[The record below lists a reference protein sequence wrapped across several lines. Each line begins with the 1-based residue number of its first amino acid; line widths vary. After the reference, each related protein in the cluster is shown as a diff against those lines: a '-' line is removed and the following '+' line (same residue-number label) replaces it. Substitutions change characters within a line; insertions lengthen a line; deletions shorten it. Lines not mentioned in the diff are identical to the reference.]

1 MDSDDVNNLVV
12 GIVCVVI
19 LLVYHLWLLRVIK
32 KTPEKTVPGLTSHG
46 RRAWV
51 ASMMKGNKDILAVQ
65 SLRNLIMASSILGS
79 SCVAIIFGFI
89 AFMGTIV
96 THGDT
101 LDSNGNPL
109 GSQFGFTLDR
119 LFGTK
124 VMILLII
131 YCITFFCFAQSMR
144 FYNHVGLVININTPA
159 EELEDYIEKDHN
171 AHVDEGFSS
180 DTEAS
185 GNGRSI
191 SPALRLKGA
200 RNQSNVRLGA
210 DNNPDATST
219 PRTAQLPTPEQIVNH
234 RRQRSLERR
243 HERRRSRNIRAYE
256 LTQRIEFVAGML
268 NRGSFFYTLGMRG
281 YYISFPVIA
290 YLWGPWALLG
300 TTLLL
305 VCILRIVDFN
315 LDGYDSAPHN
325 ALRINETAVDVDMD
339 TGESSQESGKPVA
352 GPSATLSPPTGLF
365 REAPSHKEA
374 LKTQKTPL

>member
-1 MDSDDVNNLVV
+1 
-12 GIVCVVI
+12 
-19 LLVYHLWLLRVIK
+19 
-32 KTPEKTVPGLTSHG
+32 
-46 RRAWV
+46 
-51 ASMMKGNKDILAVQ
+51 
-65 SLRNLIMASSILGS
+65 
-79 SCVAIIFGFI
+79 
-89 AFMGTIV
+89 MGTIV

-352 GPSATLSPPTGLF
+352 GPSATLTPPTGLF
-365 REAPSHKEA
+365 RDAPSHKEA